1 MIRLN
6 VRKKDKVEVKSF
18 VQKKDLLNYLNTLDF
33 FGVTKIFWKDNTYT
47 SIQEIL
53 ADKIWNLNVG
63 TAEKHSD
70 YTFAMAGKSRAG
82 DVMLG
87 SQ

>member
-18 VQKKDLLNYLNTLDF
+18 VQKKDLLNYLNTIDF

-53 ADKIWNLNVG
+53 ADKIWDLNVG
-63 TAEKHSD
+63 TSLSVNG
-70 YTFAMAGKSRAG
+70 YTIAMAGKSRAG
-82 DVMLG
+82 NIMLG
-87 SQ
+87 GE

>member
-33 FGVTKIFWKDNTYT
+33 FGVTKIFL
-47 SIQEIL
+47 E
-53 ADKIWNLNVG
+53 
-63 TAEKHSD
+63 
-70 YTFAMAGKSRAG
+70 R
-82 DVMLG
+82 
-87 SQ
+87 